1 MTFLETP
8 RLDPRITDGA
18 RSTTKWSRDKSYS
31 IGGKLRQKFNWAN
44 AKHVLDVAYRP
55 RQSADYFEL
64 VDLFN
69 VVMANGLEGFRAKN
83 WGDYLLTQTNSTLTF
98 IDGTDFQIQRVHAFG
113 AYEWL
118 RNITKPIDPVIIYRN
133 GIVAADAVVDY
144 TTGIVALSSHI
155 GGDTY
160 TAEGEF
166 DIPVTFVGDE
176 WIGNFRGTS
185 TDLWISPD
193 PVLLEEI
200 RLTPAA

>member
-1 MTFLETP
+1 
-8 RLDPRITDGA
+8 
-18 RSTTKWSRDKSYS
+18 
-31 IGGKLRQKFNWAN
+31 
-44 AKHVLDVAYRP
+44 
-55 RQSADYFEL
+55 
-64 VDLFN
+64 
-69 VVMANGLEGFRAKN
+69 
-83 WGDYLLTQTNSTLTF
+83 
-98 IDGTDFQIQRVHAFG
+98 
-113 AYEWL
+113 
-118 RNITKPIDPVIIYRN
+118 VIIYRN